1 MVAKFNASTYAVLYV
16 YCFLIPDLPLPLV
29 NITTTGDS
37 IAGESYSL
45 QCSVSVVDYLVVQ
58 PDLKLVAA
66 NGSTV
71 ASQMN
76 TTVLTHSFSPLIT
89 SDRGEYTCT
98 ATLTIPNTGIINLQ
112 NSATKT
118 ITVVGE
124 LMQYLLCTEPICNE

>member
-1 MVAKFNASTYAVLYV
+1 M
-16 YCFLIPDLPLPLV
+16 PDLPLPLV

-37 IAGESYSL
+37 IAGDSYSL

-58 PDLKLVAA
+58 PNLELVAP

-89 SDRGEYTCT
+89 SDGGEYTCT
-98 ATLTIPNTGIINLQ
+98 ATITIPNAGITNLQ
-112 NSATKT
+112 NSATTT
-118 ITVVGE
+118 IIVVGE
-124 LMQYLLCTEPICNE
+124 LMLIYSLYYEPMCTGQ